1 MEVITVL
8 VPYILRGLSVTL
20 SVTAVALGTGLLFGI
35 ILAIL
40 RVYGEPSI
48 SKFLAAYIT
57 IIRSLPHILLLLI
70 IYFLIA
76 KVVNLS
82 AFWSASLALAIISS
96 AYQAE
101 IVRGAIQAVPAGQ
114 MMAARSIG
122 MSKQKAIFFVILPQA
137 LRHAIPPWSN
147 EAAIVIKDSSLVYIL
162 GVPEILRQAQYYS
175 ARTYQPFTAYLVVA
189 FIYFILTFITN
200 RGLDALEFKLR
211 IPGYAHGD

>member
-8 VPYILRGLSVTL
+8 IPYILRGLSVTL
-20 SVTAVALGTGLLFGI
+20 SVTAVALGAGLIFGTM
-35 ILAIL
+35 LAIL
-40 RVYGEPSI
+40 RVYGTPWI
-48 SKFLAAYIT
+48 STFLAGYIN

-76 KVVNLS
+76 QIINLT

-101 IVRGAIQAVPAGQ
+101 IIRGAIQSVPPGQ

-122 MSKQKAIFFVILPQA
+122 MSKQKAILFVILPQA
-137 LRHAIPPWSN
+137 FRHAIPPWSN

-175 ARTYQPFTAYLVVA
+175 ARTYQPFTAYIVVA
-189 FIYFILTFITN
+189 VIYFLLTFLTN
-200 RGLDALEFKLR
+200 RGLDALELKLR

>member
-20 SVTAVALGTGLLFGI
+20 SVTAVALGTGLLFGA

-40 RVYGEPSI
+40 RVYGTKWLST
-48 SKFLAAYIT
+48 FLAGYISV
-57 IIRSLPHILLLLI
+57 IRSLPHILLLLI

-76 KVVNLS
+76 KIVNLS
-82 AFWSASLALAIISS
+82 AFWAASLALAIISS

-101 IVRGAIQAVPAGQ
+101 IIRGAIQAVPTGQ
-114 MMAARSIG
+114 MMAARSLG
-122 MSKQKAIFFVILPQA
+122 MTKLRAILYVIMPQA

-175 ARTYQPFTAYLVVA
+175 ARTYQPFIAYIAVA
-189 FIYFILTFITN
+189 CIYFILTFLTN
-200 RGLDALEFKLR
+200 RGLDALELKLR